1 MKNRRFT
8 RLLVSFWLTTT
19 LHACQAELPFE
30 DADTRLKIEQLMMQK
45 KFAEAREELEHAE
58 KTTALPYKTRMD
70 VNSAMI
76 DISEGAFDAASKRL
90 SDLLNAPPTPTDSY
104 AQTPSE
110 DLKWIHYLKGIADM
124 ALYKRHNIRDD
135 EKLWAALKHLYLAD
149 DLGLPCRAQI
159 GKMLEDNLMRC
170 SDFQPEEDRL
180 ATSPA
185 GALPLQ
191 DKRKTTVC
199 PHHSVWLKFETL
211 PHTVITPTVIFNAL
225 ERSLW
230 PDESSRL
237 PFSNARIRIYPSDE
251 LNRPLDTPILDY
263 ELPLAQTPPASEDYR
278 QIRPELETWT
288 AQSGESPYYIE
299 LSTKRNGEAVVELSI
314 NASENKADEP
324 TQNQE
329 QKDPQDN
336 PSSEDQ
342 EQKDPQDKPSS
353 EDQEQSQKSDSGEN
367 ENDAPQEKTDQQAA
381 PQGPG
386 EDTAGDQ
393 SKPDQATNKNPQA
406 SAQALESYE
415 RRRLDEAL
423 DGQEAGIIEI
433 PTRGTTNREEAEDDM
448 PW

>member
-58 KTTALPYKTRMD
+58 KTAALPYKTRMD
-70 VNSAMI
+70 FNRAMI
-76 DISEGAFDAASKRL
+76 DMSEEAFEAASKRL
-90 SDLLNAPPTPTDSY
+90 SDLLNATPTPTDSH

-124 ALYKRHNIRDD
+124 ALYKRHNLRDD

-225 ERSLW
+225 ERSIW

-251 LNRPLDTPILDY
+251 RNRPLDMPILDY

-288 AQSGESPYYIE
+288 AQPGASPYYIE

-314 NASENKADEP
+314 NASENKQDDA

-329 QKDPQDN
+329 QKEPQDN
-336 PSSEDQ
+336 
-342 EQKDPQDKPSS
+342 PSS

-367 ENDAPQEKTDQQAA
+367 ENDAPQEKTDQQSA

-393 SKPDQATNKNPQA
+393 SKPDQATNNNPQA

-433 PTRGTTNREEAEDDM
+433 PTRGTTNREEAEDEM